1 MSNSQRARRQEPLYL
16 RLIGAKKKKH
26 GLPVSQ
32 PSFHAAFPH
41 AAFRSV
47 PSRPRTLP
55 PCRPCSQTWDAG
67 HVPALHGCVSGRPT
81 PLSCLDRGH
90 FPHDLVS
97 TRLAPATK
105 TNQRDIVSQW
115 DRLLIFGACNLGAL
129 ACFVICFFLFPV
141 ISFARPRKLV
151 VL

>member
-1 MSNSQRARRQEPLYL
+1 MCRRCM
-16 RLIGAKKKKH
+16 A
-26 GLPVSQ
+26 VSQ
-32 PSFHAAFPH
+32 GA
-41 AAFRSV
+41 
-47 PSRPRTLP
+47 P
-55 PCRPCSQTWDAG
+55 P
-67 HVPALHGCVSGRPT
+67 
-81 PLSCLDRGH
+81 PLSCLYRDH

-141 ISFARPRKLV
+141 ISVAKPRKLV